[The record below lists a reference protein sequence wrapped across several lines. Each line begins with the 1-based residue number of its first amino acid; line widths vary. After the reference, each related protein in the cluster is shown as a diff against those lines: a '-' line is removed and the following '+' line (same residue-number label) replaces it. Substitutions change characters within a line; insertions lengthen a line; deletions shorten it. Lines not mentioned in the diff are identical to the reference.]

1 MGENYVREQIVYVD
15 VQRGFATGL
24 RSVSVIILWNDD
36 PNANLIIQWGHVCH
50 GWIMSVIT
58 VKCSFFWLE
67 LNHTPLRTCYRYYL
81 NHLDLSVKYQ
91 SSVGSC
97 CSFPAPLTNE

>member
-1 MGENYVREQIVYVD
+1 MGNNYVREQIVYVD

-36 PNANLIIQWGHVCH
+36 PNANLIIQRGHVCH

-58 VKCSFFWLE
+58 VKCSFFLA
-67 LNHTPLRTCYRYYL
+67 RT
-81 NHLDLSVKYQ
+81 
-91 SSVGSC
+91 
-97 CSFPAPLTNE
+97 